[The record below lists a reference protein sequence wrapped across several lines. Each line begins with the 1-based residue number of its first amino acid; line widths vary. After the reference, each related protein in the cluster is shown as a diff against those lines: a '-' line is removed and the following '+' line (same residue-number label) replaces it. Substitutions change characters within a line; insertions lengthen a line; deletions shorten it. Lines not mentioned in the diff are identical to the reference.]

1 MASAIVVACRGVRLA
16 CEAAAIYNQVDKLVC
31 SPQQQTVSK
40 TISAG
45 MNIFLLILGAAE
57 CNSLAQGSSTK
68 TLHEIKGTEVFFR
81 YADIYVKAA
90 EQIND
95 EQATTLQKWER
106 GLLRPLASMCRAA
119 NESLGY
125 GGKVYLEMT
134 PEELSAVKL
143 PIYEHRGR
151 DRLELVGYKGITRD
165 EAQAMFDSAHNTQ
178 NTFAVTEMVMH
189 AEPMSKIEKLYKA
202 ITAAPRPVQAV
213 PQNAPVVEGGGGV
226 AQERDPFDLLALNS
240 IPDLLHDD
248 PVFARYLCP
257 ITHAPIRFP
266 MRDKN
271 GKTVYERDEIVKYL
285 VQSGISP
292 FTRQP
297 HTVAELQPV
306 PALQRLI
313 DNQLAFHSERLRA
326 LARTRAAVHNPDL
339 LAAAQVENPT
349 L

>member
-16 CEAAAIYNQVDKLVC
+16 CEAAAIYNQVDKLVS
-31 SPQQQTVSK
+31 SPQEQTVIKSM
-40 TISAG
+40 SVG
-45 MNIFLLILGAAE
+45 MNIILLILGAAE
-57 CNSLAQGSSTK
+57 CNSIAQSSSSTK
-68 TLHEIKGTEVFFR
+68 TLHQIKGAEVCFR
-81 YADIYVKAA
+81 ICDVYVKGA

-95 EQATTLQKWER
+95 EQATIIQKIEK
-106 GLLRPLASMCRAA
+106 GLLRPVASVCRAA
-119 NESLGY
+119 NESQGY
-125 GGKVYLEMT
+125 GAKVYLEMT
-134 PEELSAVKL
+134 PEELSAVKI
-143 PIYEHRGR
+143 PIYEHHGR
-151 DRLELVGYKGITRD
+151 DRMVLVGHKGITRD
-165 EAQAMFDSAHNTQ
+165 EAQALFDSAKNSQ
-178 NTFAVTEMVMH
+178 NSLAVTEMVMR
-189 AEPMSKIEKLYKA
+189 AEPMSKIEKLYSA
-202 ITAAPRPVQAV
+202 IVSAPPPIQVA
-213 PQNAPVVEGGGGV
+213 PQNPPVAVQGND
-226 AQERDPFDLLALNS
+226 QERDPFDLLTLNS

-248 PVFARYLCP
+248 PVFARYICP
-257 ITHAPIRFP
+257 ITQGPVRHP

-326 LARTRAAVHNPDL
+326 LARTQAAINNPDL